1 MRWTS
6 VAPGYRLM
14 ADDSNVESSVSLS
27 SGRQQSL
34 IAHTCWS
41 GYQEE
46 RTASIVSSGISAMR
60 QQSLNLMLQIHS
72 YVLQVVTV
80 GVDPV
85 PYTT

>member
-1 MRWTS
+1 
-6 VAPGYRLM
+6 M

-60 QQSLNLMLQIHS
+60 HQSLNLMLHS